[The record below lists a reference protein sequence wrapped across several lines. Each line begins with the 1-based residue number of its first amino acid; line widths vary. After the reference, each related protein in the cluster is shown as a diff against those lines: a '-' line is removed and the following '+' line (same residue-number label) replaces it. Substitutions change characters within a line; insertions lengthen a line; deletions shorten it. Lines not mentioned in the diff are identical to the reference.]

1 MPSHS
6 GKKSIKSDYQNII
19 KRAKKQPG
27 LNELMT
33 VYGQYDDLL
42 TQSQE
47 YLGILQ
53 STETFSVSATSA

>member
-1 MPSHS
+1 MTSRS
-6 GKKSIKSDYQNII
+6 DKKSIKSDYKNII
-19 KRAKKQPG
+19 KRANKQPG

-53 STETFSVSATSA
+53 STETFSVSASSA